1 MLLDK
6 EALFSDKQ
14 AITQSAASTDVIHT
28 AKGKIKEIAFG
39 RPMPLIIQVEEDFA
53 TCTSVKVGVQTAT
66 DAAFTNP
73 VTLAETAAIPV
84 ASLKA
89 GYRFPINYMPKGNL
103 GYTRLYYTVAGSNA
117 TAGKITAGIVAA
129 HDNSYQDI

>member
-1 MLLDK
+1 MLLDM
-6 EALFSDKQ
+6 ETLFSDAQ
-14 AITQSAASTDVIHT
+14 AVTASAASTNVIHT

-39 RPMPLIIQVEEDFA
+39 QPIPLLIQVVADFA

-66 DAAFTNP
+66 DEAFTSP

-89 GYRFPINYMPKGNL
+89 GYKFPINYMPKGNL
-103 GYTRLYYTVAGSNA
+103 GYTRLYYTVAGSSA
-117 TAGKITAGIVAA
+117 TTGKITAGFVAA
-129 HDNSYQDI
+129 HDNSFQDM